1 VEKGYS
7 SSEEDSDLVVFSR
20 VHPII
25 AGRLAL
31 VLHEDESQTK
41 EQILER
47 RDLFFFSTTFHEEY
61 QPLCQDFGPV
71 NLACIHLFCEELQE
85 KMQDPRLQSRE
96 LVYYAEG
103 DKTRRTN
110 AAFLLGAYCVLVH
123 GWTPQDAARVLTEMG
138 GPGLFPGFR
147 DATHRPSTFD
157 LSILDCYTGLL
168 AGQAQGWYDMDT
180 FNTEQYEAYADP
192 SAFDMHILSPKF
204 LAFRGPN
211 CHDDRF
217 PDAAVYRDEFVLL
230 GVTGVIRLN
239 EPDCYDKAVFEDAG
253 IKHYDLF
260 FDDCTMPDAA
270 TAQKFLDICNENEG
284 MLAVHCL
291 AGLGRTGTL
300 ICLWLMLHLGW
311 SARESIAWCRLVRP
325 GCIIGMQ
332 QHYLQRWEHQLKHA
346 NGALPDP
353 DDVHL
358 PQTTLKA
365 SKQKSKGAVA
375 EAGSREESAS
385 MARDVAAV
393 CVRVCVFVYVC
404 ACVPAC
410 VSVLARVSVS
420 VCVMRCVVIS
430 RCLSIAQSVCFDE
443 HMACI

>member
-1 VEKGYS
+1 
-7 SSEEDSDLVVFSR
+7 
-20 VHPII
+20 
-25 AGRLAL
+25 
-31 VLHEDESQTK
+31 
-41 EQILER
+41 
-47 RDLFFFSTTFHEEY
+47 
-61 QPLCQDFGPV
+61 
-71 NLACIHLFCEELQE
+71 
-85 KMQDPRLQSRE
+85 
-96 LVYYAEG
+96 
-103 DKTRRTN
+103 
-110 AAFLLGAYCVLVH
+110 
-123 GWTPQDAARVLTEMG
+123 MG

-385 MARDVAAV
+385 MARDVAAGMRRKANTRLAV
-393 CVRVCVFVYVC
+393 VEAAELGLGFI
-404 ACVPAC
+404 VPARRGDHTP
-410 VSVLARVSVS
+410 VTGRRGDNTPVPVGRTSSLEQLLGPDNAENYGDEDGEGESELGVWEEGEWEDQWAGGHTA
-420 VCVMRCVVIS
+420 VI
-430 RCLSIAQSVCFDE
+430 
-443 HMACI
+443 